1 MRAIYLKSLRRVMAN
16 EEVNTGR
23 RRFLTAT
30 TAVVGAVGVAGA
42 AIPFVRSWLP
52 SVEAL
57 LAGGPVDVDISKL
70 GAEPGMFMRIK
81 WRGQP
86 VFVFKRSP
94 EQLAVLATLDG
105 KLVDPKSE
113 VESQTPAFAK
123 NEARSIKPEIGVLV
137 GICTHLGCVPI
148 HKPEVQ
154 PQPFDADWKGGF
166 FCPCHGS
173 RYDLAGRVYQGVP
186 APKNLEVPAYRFVDD
201 NHLVVGEATKGAA

>member
-1 MRAIYLKSLRRVMAN
+1 MAN

-30 TAVVGAVGVAGA
+30 TAVVGAVGVAGV

-70 GAEPGMFMRIK
+70 GAETGAFMRIK

-86 VFVFKRSP
+86 VFVYQAYARPAGDAADPGCAAGRSRSP
-94 EQLAVLATLDG
+94 RSSRRPPPSPRTR
-105 KLVDPKSE
+105 
-113 VESQTPAFAK
+113 
-123 NEARSIKPEIGVLV
+123 ARSIKPELGVLV

-148 HKPEVQ
+148 QKPEVQ
-154 PQPFDADWKGGF
+154 PQPFDPNWQGGF

-173 RYDLAGRVYQGVP
+173 RYDLAGRVFQNVP
-186 APKNLEVPAYRFVDD
+186 APRNLEVPPYHFVDD
-201 NHLVVGEATKGAA
+201 NHLVVGTPPAGAA

>member
-1 MRAIYLKSLRRVMAN
+1 MAN

-70 GAEPGMFMRIK
+70 GAEPGMFMRVK

-86 VFVFKRSP
+86 VFVYRRAP
-94 EQLAVLATLDG
+94 DQLQMLSTLDSQ
-105 KLVDPKSE
+105 LVDPKSE

-123 NEARSIKPEIGVLV
+123 KEFRSIRPEIGVLV

-154 PQPFDADWKGGF
+154 PQPFDSNWKGGF

-173 RYDLAGRVYQGVP
+173 RYDLAGRVYKGVP
-186 APKNLEVPAYRFVDD
+186 APKNLEVPPYKFVDD
-201 NHLVVGEATKGAA
+201 NHLVVGTAPGAA

>member
-1 MRAIYLKSLRRVMAN
+1 MSN

-30 TAVVGAVGVAGA
+30 TAVVGALGVAGA
-42 AIPFVRSWLP
+42 AIPFVRSWTP

-70 GAEPGMFMRIK
+70 GAEPGMFMRVK

-86 VFVFKRSP
+86 VFIYRRAP
-94 EQLAVLATLDG
+94 EQLQMLGSLDSLLA
-105 KLVDPKSE
+105 DPKSD

-123 NEARSIKPEIGVLV
+123 NESRAIKPEIGVLV

-154 PQPFDADWKGGF
+154 PQPFDANWKGGF

-173 RYDLAGRVYQGVP
+173 KYDLAGRVYKGVP
-186 APKNLEVPAYRFVDD
+186 APKNLEVPPYKFVDD
-201 NHLVVGEATKGAA
+201 THLVVGTAPGAV

>member
-1 MRAIYLKSLRRVMAN
+1 MAN

-30 TAVVGAVGVAGA
+30 TAVVGAVGVAGVA
-42 AIPFVRSWLP
+42 VPFARSWLP

-70 GAEPGMFMRIK
+70 DNEPGMFMRVK

-86 VFVFKRSP
+86 VFVYKRTP
-94 EQLAVLATLDG
+94 EELAILPTLDAL
-105 KLVDPKSE
+105 LVDPKSDE
-113 VESQTPAFAK
+113 ASQTPAFAR
-123 NEARSIKPEIGVLV
+123 NEARAIKPAIGVLV

-154 PQPFDADWKGGF
+154 PQPFDPNWKGGF

-173 RYDLAGRVYQGVP
+173 RYDLAGRVFKNVP
-186 APKNLEVPAYRFVDD
+186 APKNLEVPDYRYVDD
-201 NHLVVGEATKGAA
+201 NHLVVGEPPKGAA

>member
-1 MRAIYLKSLRRVMAN
+1 MAN

-30 TAVVGAVGVAGA
+30 TAVVGAVGVVGA
-42 AIPFVRSWLP
+42 AVPFVRSWLP
-52 SVEAL
+52 SAEAL

-70 GAEPGMFMRIK
+70 DNEPGMFMRVK

-86 VFVFKRSP
+86 VFVFKRTP
-94 EQLAVLATLDG
+94 EQLAILPTLDSQ
-105 KLVDPKSE
+105 LVDPKSDDA
-113 VESQTPAFAK
+113 VQTPAFAR
-123 NEARSIKPEIGVLV
+123 NEARAIKPELGVLV

-154 PQPFDADWKGGF
+154 PQPFDANWKGGF

-173 RYDLAGRVYQGVP
+173 RYDLAGRVYKNVP
-186 APKNLEVPAYRFVDD
+186 APKNLEVPLYRFADA
-201 NHLVVGEATKGAA
+201 NHLVVGEAPKGVA

>member
-1 MRAIYLKSLRRVMAN
+1 MAN

-30 TAVVGAVGVAGA
+30 TAVVGAVGVVGA
-42 AIPFVRSWLP
+42 AIPFGRSWLP

-70 GAEPGMFMRIK
+70 AAQPGMFMRVK

-86 VFVFKRSP
+86 VFVFQRTP
-94 EQLAVLATLDG
+94 EQLAILPTLDNL
-105 KLVDPKSE
+105 LVDPKSE
-113 VESQTPAFAK
+113 EASQTPAFAR
-123 NEARSIKPEIGVLV
+123 NEARAIKPALGVLV

-154 PQPFDADWKGGF
+154 PEPFDPNWKGGF

-173 RYDLAGRVYQGVP
+173 RYDLAGRVFKGVP
-186 APKNLEVPAYRFVDD
+186 APKNLEVPDYRFVDD
-201 NHLVVGEATKGAA
+201 MHLVVGEAPKGAA

>member
-1 MRAIYLKSLRRVMAN
+1 MAT

-30 TAVVGAVGVAGA
+30 TAVVGAVGVAGV

-70 GAEPGMFMRIK
+70 DSEPGMFMRIK

-86 VFVFKRSP
+86 VFVYKRTP
-94 EQLAVLATLDG
+94 AQLAMLPTLDSR
-105 KLVDPKSE
+105 LADPGSDI
-113 VESQTPAFAK
+113 ESQTPAFAK
-123 NEARSIKPEIGVLV
+123 NPSRSIKPEIGVLV

-148 HKPEVQ
+148 QKPEVQ

-173 RYDLAGRVYQGVP
+173 RYDLAGRVFKNVP
-186 APKNLEVPAYRFVDD
+186 APKNLEVPFYKFADD
-201 NHLVVGEATKGAA
+201 THLVVGAAPAGAA